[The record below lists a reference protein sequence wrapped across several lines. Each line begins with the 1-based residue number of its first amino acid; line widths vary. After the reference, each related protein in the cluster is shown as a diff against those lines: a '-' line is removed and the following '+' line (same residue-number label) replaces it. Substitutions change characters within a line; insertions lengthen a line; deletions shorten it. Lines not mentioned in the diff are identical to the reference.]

1 MNNGKWN
8 ERDTFSY
15 KIGSIFS
22 FPATNFRA
30 DDGNTKVEKTWT
42 VEDVKKRNCGLDVKV
57 KLEPIQQRQQVL
69 IGGK

>member
-42 VEDVKKRNCGLDVKV
+42 VEDVKKRNCGLDV
-57 KLEPIQQRQQVL
+57 Q
-69 IGGK
+69 G